1 MGLLSFR
8 GKNKKRGNMKD
19 SLPKLTFKN
28 DTPPDK
34 VTDSGISS
42 DYHSTIADSFMMAST
57 ISDITFS
64 SVF

>member
-8 GKNKKRGNMKD
+8 GKNKRGGIKE

-42 DYHSTIADSFMMAST
+42 DFHS
-57 ISDITFS
+57 
-64 SVF
+64 